1 MRRGQ
6 SDKSLGYLIDEK
18 GKKRRG
24 EKGKQ
29 KRKGKENIGT
39 LM

>member
-6 SDKSLGYLIDEK
+6 SDKSLVYLIDEK
-18 GKKRRG
+18 GQKRRG

-29 KRKGKENIGT
+29 KIKGKENIGT